1 MMFTNDSL
9 QPMSNETENHLSCD
23 QMLEKT
29 FIILN
34 SITGAIVVFGNAVVF
49 LSIAFT
55 SRLRQQKVNLFL
67 ASLAIADMIMGAFVA
82 PGYATFCLGC
92 RQYAVSNYCW
102 LLEFPKD
109 AVLAGSITNL
119 FAISFDRYLAVFR
132 PLQYEN
138 VMTRRRCVNI
148 LIAVWSVSVST
159 AVVRSTLY
167 LTITGP
173 EITAVNGVYNSIL
186 MAVVLVTPSVLVS
199 IINIK
204 IIIAIRVQGRQ
215 VAVMR
220 NPQDVSE
227 AENLEEIRAEASRK
241 RKGTIACALV
251 VTIFVVSWIPRIS
264 FNIQYL
270 VSGDTHEIDTLLQKL
285 SMFFLLMQSSVNPFI
300 YSFYRADFRQA
311 VARLLRL
318 GN

>member
-49 LSIAFT
+49 LSIVCT

-82 PGYATFCLGC
+82 PGNATFCLGC
-92 RQYAVSNYCW
+92 RQYTVSNYCW

-109 AVLAGSITNL
+109 VVLAGSITNL

-138 VMTRRRCVNI
+138 VMTRRRCVNT

-159 AVVRSTLY
+159 AVVRSILY

-186 MAVVLVTPSVLVS
+186 MAVVLVTPSILVS

-251 VTIFVVSWIPRIS
+251 VIIFVVSWIPRIS

-270 VSGDTHEIDTLLQKL
+270 VSGDTHEIDALLQKL

-311 VARLLRL
+311 VARLLRF
-318 GN
+318 GT